1 MFHSK
6 FLFSFLISSF
16 FVSSLFAVPKTEK
29 ATFAGGCFWCMEGPF
44 ESLPGVISVTSGYS
58 GGKEVNPTY
67 EDVGY
72 GRTGHRESVQI
83 EFDPSKIRY
92 SDLLKVFWKQINPT
106 DNGGQFADRGNQYRT
121 GIFYHG
127 EAQKKAAEESK
138 QEIAKSG
145 KFSAPIVVEII
156 PFTAF
161 YPAEGYHQNYY
172 KTNPDHYKAY
182 RKGSG
187 REAYLENLW
196 GKH

>member
-6 FLFSFLISSF
+6 VLFSFFLSLF
-16 FVSSLFAVPKTEK
+16 FFSSLFAVPKTEK

-92 SDLLKVFWKQINPT
+92 ADLLKVFWKQINPT

-121 GIFYHG
+121 GIFYHNDS
-127 EAQKKAAEESK
+127 QKKAAEESK
-138 QEIAKSG
+138 QEIAQSG

>member
-1 MFHSK
+1 MFH
-6 FLFSFLISSF
+6 FRVLILVCAVFFFSTLI
-16 FVSSLFAVPKTEK
+16 ANPKTEK

-44 ESLPGVISVTSGYS
+44 ESLPGVISVISGYS

-67 EDVGY
+67 EDVGH

-92 SDLLKVFWKQINPT
+92 EDLLKVFWKQIDPT
-106 DNGGQFADRGNQYRT
+106 DGGGQFADRGNQYKT
-121 GIFYHG
+121 GIFYRDKT
-127 EAQKKAAEESK
+127 QKKAAEESK
-138 QEIAKSG
+138 QRIEKSG
-145 KFSAPIVVEII
+145 KFSGPIVVEII
-156 PFTAF
+156 PFTSF

-172 KTNPDHYKAY
+172 KTNPEHYKSY

-187 REAYLENLW
+187 REAYLEKIW

>member
-1 MFHSK
+1 MFYSK
-6 FLFSFLISSF
+6 VLIPLGIFFFFSPIWS
-16 FVSSLFAVPKTEK
+16 APKTEK

-44 ESLPGVISVTSGYS
+44 ESLDGVISVTSGYS

-92 SDLLKVFWKQINPT
+92 AELLKVFWKQINPT

-121 GIFYHG
+121 GIFYHS

-145 KFSAPIVVEII
+145 KFKGPIVVEIL
-156 PFTAF
+156 PFMAF
-161 YPAEGYHQNYY
+161 YAAEGYHQNYY

-187 REAYLENLW
+187 REAYLESVW
-196 GKH
+196 GKN